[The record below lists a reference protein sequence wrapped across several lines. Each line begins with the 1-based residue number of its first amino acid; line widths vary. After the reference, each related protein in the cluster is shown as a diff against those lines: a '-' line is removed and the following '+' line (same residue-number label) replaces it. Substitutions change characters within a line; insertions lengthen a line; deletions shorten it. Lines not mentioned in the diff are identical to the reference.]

1 MKGIFSVLVENKD
14 GVLSGVSGLFARRG
28 YNIDRLAVGET
39 EQHDVSSMTIV
50 STGDT
55 RTIDQIE
62 KQLNKQVDLIKV
74 RRLEENRCISLEM
87 MLIRV
92 SYTPTNRGGLIEICN
107 VMGAKIMQ
115 LPDADTLTPG
125 KLADMILIDLQQ
137 PNMQP
142 IHDIPRNLVYSGSKS
157 NVIMTMING
166 KDIVSV
172 VLLQWQV
179 CVNVIVDELDARKH
193 SISSHPYLIVFFGSI

>member
-28 YNIDRLAVGET
+28 YNIDSLAVGET

-62 KQLNKQVDLIKV
+62 KQLNKQVDVIKV
-74 RRLEENRCISLEM
+74 RRLEESRCISLEM

-107 VMGAKIMQ
+107 VMGAKIM
-115 LPDADTLTPG
+115 L
-125 KLADMILIDLQQ
+125 LAQKSMMIELHAAPETVEEFI
-137 PNMQP
+137 
-142 IHDIPRNLVYSGSKS
+142 NLVRSF
-157 NVIMTMING
+157 VILEVQRTGTIAMTR
-166 KDIVSV
+166 
-172 VLLQWQV
+172 
-179 CVNVIVDELDARKH
+179 A
-193 SISSHPYLIVFFGSI
+193 